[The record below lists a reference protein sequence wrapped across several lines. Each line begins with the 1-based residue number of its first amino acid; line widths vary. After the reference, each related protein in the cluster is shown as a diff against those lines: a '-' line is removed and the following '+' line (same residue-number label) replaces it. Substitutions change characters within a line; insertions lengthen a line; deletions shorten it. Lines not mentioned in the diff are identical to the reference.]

1 MTSPN
6 KRLFIGSIP
15 YRFTEG
21 ELLSLF
27 VQFGRVMAVAIIK
40 SRWGKSRGMGYVEF
54 DNVESAI
61 AAKTAM
67 HNYLVEDRTIIVD
80 FSKPDPMN
88 TPEGQARHEEAAA
101 RRPRNPQNHD
111 PDKIT
116 PPSLARPAVRPK
128 KTFSKFNKKAEYSEH
143 SRQSIY
149 DSRAHHSRVGAKF
162 ASRNK
167 KKK

>member
-6 KRLFIGSIP
+6 KRLFVGSIP
-15 YRFTEG
+15 YRLTEG

-27 VQFGRVMAVAIIK
+27 VQFGRIMAVSIIK

-61 AAKTAM
+61 AAKNAM
-67 HNYLVEDRTIIVD
+67 HNYMLEDRTIIVD
-80 FSKPDPMN
+80 YSKPDPFN
-88 TPEGQARHEEAAA
+88 TPEGQARHEEALK
-101 RRPRNPQNHD
+101 RRPKNPQNHD
-111 PDKIT
+111 PSKIA
-116 PPSLARPAVRPK
+116 PPQVRPK

-149 DSRAHHSRVGAKF
+149 DQRAHGSRVGAKF
-162 ASRNK
+162 AKRNK
-167 KKK
+167 KK